1 MKTSCTPAASAAT
14 GDTMPWDDRFQPPP
28 PSYYDDPSV
37 EEQERIASLCPFCDL
52 GPEEDHSDCKE
63 NQL

>member
-1 MKTSCTPAASAAT
+1 
-14 GDTMPWDDRFQPPP
+14 MPWDDRFQPPP